1 MSHFKEAAKTWDT
14 DKTRTRN
21 QIFASAISAHLPSSS
36 LGTLDVLDF
45 GCGTGLLGEALL
57 QNKDLKVS
65 RLVGIDSV
73 EEMIE
78 EFILKFIDEP
88 RARGYSFDIEKGDW
102 KDELGAFDVL
112 VTAMAFHHLD
122 QPLAALKNLKKYMN
136 PGGKIFIIDLDE
148 EDGSFHPDPK
158 AMGVKHFGFSQK
170 ERDQWAQ
177 EAGFSKVLHEV
188 IFEIEKNERSYP
200 VLMSVF
206 DV

>member
-21 QIFASAISAHLPSSS
+21 QIFAAAIARYLPSSS
-36 LGTLDVLDF
+36 QSISLLDF

-57 QNKDLKVS
+57 QNKDLHIS

-78 EFILKFIDEP
+78 EFILKFIDDS

-102 KDELGAFDVL
+102 KDELGSFDVL

-136 PGGKIFIIDLDE
+136 ADGKIFLIDLDE

-158 AMGVKHFGFSQK
+158 AMGVKHFGFSQQM
-170 ERDQWAQ
+170 RDQWGQ
-177 EAGFSKVLHEV
+177 EAGFSKVSHEV

>member
-1 MSHFKEAAKTWDT
+1 MSHFKDAAKTWDT

-21 QIFASAISAHLPSSS
+21 QIFADAAAKYITKSPIEL
-36 LGTLDVLDF
+36 LDF
-45 GCGTGLLGEALL
+45 GCGTGLLGEALM
-57 QNKDLKVS
+57 QNKAISVS

-88 RARGYSFDIEKGDW
+88 KARGYSFDIEKGNW
-102 KDELGAFDVL
+102 KKEIGSFDVL

-122 QPLAALKNLKKYMN
+122 RPFEALVQLKKYMN
-136 PGGKIFIIDLDE
+136 PQGKIMIIDLDA

-158 AMGVKHFGFSQK
+158 AMGVKHFGFSKDERELWAK
-170 ERDQWAQ
+170 EGQFVHV
-177 EAGFSKVLHEV
+177 EHEV
-188 IFEIEKNERSYP
+188 VFNIEKNDRSYP

-206 DV
+206 TV